1 MRPPSDVDKCLN
13 CFHIDRLTLVLIPVG
28 SATSAL
34 GSDVARLLD
43 VDDVCLTEAAGLAAA
58 AAGAA
63 DDDDDDGST
72 LADEAGLAVATGA
85 EGVTVVTVGLANTAA
100 GLTTSLGAL
109 ATDAPSLAPPRPPSI
124 LEGDSACAAAWG
136 LRVEREMGFRTGE
149 VTAAA

>member
-1 MRPPSDVDKCLN
+1 M
-13 CFHIDRLTLVLIPVG
+13 LIPVG
-28 SATSAL
+28 STTSAL

-63 DDDDDDGST
+63 DDDDDDDGST

-85 EGVTVVTVGLANTAA
+85 EGVPVVTVGLANTAA
-100 GLTTSLGAL
+100 GLTTSLGAT

>member
-1 MRPPSDVDKCLN
+1 
-13 CFHIDRLTLVLIPVG
+13 VLIPVG
-28 SATSAL
+28 STTSAL
-34 GSDVARLLD
+34 GADVARLLD

-63 DDDDDDGST
+63 DDDDGST

-85 EGVTVVTVGLANTAA
+85 EGVTVVTVGLANTAS
-100 GLTTSLGAL
+100 GLTTSLGAP
-109 ATDAPSLAPPRPPSI
+109 ATDAASLAPPRPPSI
-124 LEGDSACAAAWG
+124 LEGDWACAAACG